1 MKSLKI
7 KLFSIAALAAALVI
21 SVATAFGLIAANADR
36 SVTISG
42 SSVFLTSG
50 NAEIWAH
57 ADGEWENLNYFT
69 MFVLKS
75 DGDSVNFRK
84 NLAYNWYFN
93 DGEKPT
99 EENKNPEL
107 VGKEG
112 FLNTEIGFELGS
124 DNKINFEKFV
134 IAFESQQYTQTKD
147 NKSTNYIIF
156 YPSESGDKL
165 NVLIT
170 DDKDAELTKNDAT
183 AINPDH
189 IKIALDKEDCNGGE
203 YRVVINDT
211 ATGKFVNVGGTYAR
225 YSSSTTTP
233 VTPMSFSAKFVEE
246 DESNPEASGYA
257 RMAIYNLNG
266 QSFVLE
272 GTSEQDGHRTGGTV
286 TDNTPAVLCLDKAVP
301 FIGYEK
307 EISFNY
313 TVIDVIT
320 SSPSLETSYFMLTKE
335 QADPANTEFDAEEY
349 AKEGLFRVVTD
360 SDDQKMIPHVGHYQ
374 PKSGDYDATVF
385 DDNMQVKA
393 AVKVLLK
400 LTDTTST
407 GGMSDYVMLDWY
419 YDDKNL
425 VTVNGNK
432 YFAVATDKIGATYA
446 YTDGTNDA
454 DPANDADW
462 QALLEEYQEKVTEAA
477 KDLKAGSK
485 NYFYLP
491 SVEDLI
497 KDNATR
503 YEDLSFAVYY
513 TNGSNSQESN
523 KAYNS
528 LAIPLNKAGKYRF
541 TVFANDIAGNNMYYY
556 KDGEKKEFKTSDIWN
571 MYGNEGDFEGLK
583 AYLPWFEFEVKA
595 SEISIEE
602 PKEQDTAYVGSTY
615 TPDSFE
621 INGVSYNSS
630 YRLYRFENELYYN
643 DKGSAM
649 TYDEFMS
656 KKDTILKDE
665 SMRKYL
671 TYIYATSELKE
682 EDEEYEIYHEYEWN
696 NSSPS
701 FKPQHANAFYLI
713 ECKVVGTEGGAA
725 EQTAYMG
732 IASAPQVKALKGED
746 TWVQDNVASIVLLS
760 IAGASLVGIIL
771 LLVIKPRNKGDLDE
785 LTEEKP
791 KKKSKKTID

>member
-1 MKSLKI
+1 
-7 KLFSIAALAAALVI
+7 
-21 SVATAFGLIAANADR
+21 
-36 SVTISG
+36 
-42 SSVFLTSG
+42 
-50 NAEIWAH
+50 
-57 ADGEWENLNYFT
+57 
-69 MFVLKS
+69 
-75 DGDSVNFRK
+75 
-84 NLAYNWYFN
+84 
-93 DGEKPT
+93 
-99 EENKNPEL
+99 
-107 VGKEG
+107 
-112 FLNTEIGFELGS
+112 
-124 DNKINFEKFV
+124 
-134 IAFESQQYTQTKD
+134 
-147 NKSTNYIIF
+147 
-156 YPSESGDKL
+156 
-165 NVLIT
+165 
-170 DDKDAELTKNDAT
+170 
-183 AINPDH
+183 
-189 IKIALDKEDCNGGE
+189 
-203 YRVVINDT
+203 
-211 ATGKFVNVGGTYAR
+211 
-225 YSSSTTTP
+225 
-233 VTPMSFSAKFVEE
+233 
-246 DESNPEASGYA
+246 
-257 RMAIYNLNG
+257 
-266 QSFVLE
+266 
-272 GTSEQDGHRTGGTV
+272 
-286 TDNTPAVLCLDKAVP
+286 
-301 FIGYEK
+301 
-307 EISFNY
+307 
-313 TVIDVIT
+313 
-320 SSPSLETSYFMLTKE
+320 
-335 QADPANTEFDAEEY
+335 
-349 AKEGLFRVVTD
+349 
-360 SDDQKMIPHVGHYQ
+360 
-374 PKSGDYDATVF
+374 
-385 DDNMQVKA
+385 MQVKA

-419 YDDKNL
+419 SDDKNL

-491 SVEDLI
+491 SIEDLI

>member
-7 KLFSIAALAAALVI
+7 KLLSIAALAAALVI
-21 SVATAFGLIAANADR
+21 SLATAFGLIVAKADR

-57 ADGEWENLNYFT
+57 ADGEGEDLDYYT

-75 DGDSVNFRK
+75 DKDSVNFRK
-84 NLAYNWYFN
+84 NLAFNWYYN

-107 VGKEG
+107 IGKEG
-112 FLNTEIGFELGS
+112 FLNAEIGFELGAN
-124 DNKINFEKFV
+124 NKVNFKKFV
-134 IAFESQQYTQTKD
+134 LTFESQQYTQTKD
-147 NKSTNYIIF
+147 NKSTNYIVF
-156 YPSESGDKL
+156 YPSESGEKL

-183 AINPDH
+183 AIDPDH
-189 IKIALDKEDCNGGE
+189 IKISLDKTDCNGGE
-203 YRVVINDT
+203 YRVVINEGE
-211 ATGKFVNVGGTYAR
+211 ATGKFVNVGGTYSR
-225 YSSSTTTP
+225 YSSSTTNP
-233 VTPMSFSAKFVEE
+233 VTPLSFAAVFEEE
-246 DESNPEASGYA
+246 DENNPEASGFA

-272 GTSEQDGHRTGGTV
+272 NTREDEGHRTGGTV
-286 TDNTPAVLCLDKAVP
+286 TDNTPPVLCLDKAVP

-307 EISFNY
+307 EITFNY

-335 QADPANTEFDAEEY
+335 QADNADFDAEEY
-349 AKEGLFRVVTD
+349 SKEGLFRVVTD

-374 PKSGDYDATVF
+374 PKAADYDTAVF

-419 YDDKNL
+419 SDAKNL

-446 YTDGTNDA
+446 YTDGTQDA

-462 QALLEEYQEKVTEAA
+462 QALLEEYQAKVDEAA

-491 SVEDLI
+491 SVENLI
-497 KDNATR
+497 KDNSTR

-513 TNGSNSQESN
+513 TNGNNSQESN

-541 TVFANDIAGNNMYYY
+541 TIFANDTAANDMYYY

-571 MYGNEGDFEGLK
+571 MYGNEGDYEGLK
-583 AYLPWFEFEVKA
+583 AYLPWFDFEVKA

-615 TPDSFE
+615 TPDAFE

-643 DKGSAM
+643 DKGTAM
-649 TYDEFMS
+649 TYDEFMA
-656 KKDTILKDE
+656 KKDTLLKDE

-671 TYIYATSELKE
+671 TYIYASSELKE

-725 EQTAYMG
+725 EKTAYMG

-760 IAGASLVGIIL
+760 IAGASLVGIVL
-771 LLVIKPRNKGDLDE
+771 LLVIKPKNKGDLDE
-785 LTEEKP
+785 IESAKP